1 MPAGSRPPAA
11 DASVTSI
18 PILPRTASLGVPE
31 ALPTSP
37 SRAAPRHLLLAPHRL
52 AFFAGIL
59 MLLLSALAWA
69 AHLVAQFAG
78 GTVATVMPP
87 TLLHGLLFAGG
98 FMPLFMAGFM
108 FTAGPRWLEVPPP
121 TAAALRW
128 PVGLHCAG
136 VALIVVGARLD
147 HSVTAFGALLLA
159 MSWTTI
165 GVGFAGQ
172 IRSSNVRDKLHARC
186 VMVFW
191 TIGITCA
198 MLFAAGLA
206 IRQMSIAAA
215 ALWLMVFGFITPI
228 HATVAHRLLPFFTSN
243 AVTRFVPWRP
253 NWALGLLLAALLAF
267 GALQLAGRLDLVPR
281 RQGAWLTLVT
291 FGPATAALAVL
302 ALRWGLAQSLRG
314 PSLRLLAML
323 HLGFVWSVIA
333 LLLATADAALAL
345 LGGDATVRLGLAPLH
360 ALTMGFLGG
369 LLFAMATRVTCGH
382 GGIPVV
388 ADGYVWSLFWV
399 LQVAVLL
406 RVVASVW
413 PPHSAV
419 LSTAAALTWC
429 GVWIAWAW
437 RYLPVL
443 LRPRRDGRPG

>member
-1 MPAGSRPPAA
+1 MK
-11 DASVTSI
+11 SI
-18 PILPRTASLGVPE
+18 PILPRTTPAGMVE
-31 ALPTSP
+31 ARPTSQL
-37 SRAAPRHLLLAPHRL
+37 RAAPRHLLLAPHRL
-52 AFFAGIL
+52 AFFAGTL

-69 AHLVAQFAG
+69 ALLVAQYAG
-78 GTVATVMPP
+78 ATVATVMPH

-108 FTAGPRWLEVPPP
+108 FTAGPRWLDVTPS

-136 VALIVVGARLD
+136 VALIVVGARAG

-159 MSWTTI
+159 MAWTAV

-172 IRSSNVRDKLHARC
+172 IRSSSVRDKLHAKC
-186 VMVFW
+186 MMVFW

-198 MLFAAGLA
+198 TLFAAGLA
-206 IRQMSIAAA
+206 IRQMSVVAA

-228 HATVAHRLLPFFTSN
+228 HATVAHRVLPFFTSN
-243 AVTRFVPWRP
+243 AVTRFLPWKP
-253 NWALGLLLAALLAF
+253 NWALALLLAALLVY
-267 GALQLAGRLDLVPR
+267 GMLQIAGRLDLLPPR
-281 RQGAWLTLVT
+281 QYAWLTLLT
-291 FGPATAALAVL
+291 IGPAAAALAAL
-302 ALRWGLAQSLRG
+302 ALRWGLLQSLRG

-333 LLLATADAALAL
+333 LLLAAADAALVL
-345 LGGDATVRLGLAPLH
+345 LGGDAPVRLGLASLH

-382 GGIPVV
+382 GGVPVV
-388 ADGYVWSLFWV
+388 ADGYVWSLFWI

-406 RVVASVW
+406 RLAASVW
-413 PPHSAV
+413 PLHSAL
-419 LSTAAALTWC
+419 LSAAAAVTWC
-429 GVWIAWAW
+429 GVWILWAS
-437 RYLPVL
+437 RHLPVL